1 MTVVSNATVNAS
13 ANVTISPEPNA
24 ANPGPKGIKVPK
36 RPKIGPTL
44 TRTSVLLVLL
54 INLVSSAEIN
64 SLANAFLA
72 SLPIS

>member
-44 TRTSVLLVLL
+44 LLLKL
-54 INLVSSAEIN
+54 IHWLM
-64 SLANAFLA
+64 LF
-72 SLPIS
+72 